1 VSYFHSLQE
10 PLKKMMNKILTVVL
24 CALCVS
30 NAFAQDVKYCGQ
42 TEQTEKL
49 FKHFP
54 DLQREAEGF
63 HQQLE
68 EETRL
73 FAQERGGGEE
83 TLIIPIVFHIIHEG
97 GAENISDEQV
107 LDCLRIVNRDFRK
120 QNQDTLQVVDEFVD
134 LIADINIEFRLAQRD
149 PEGNCTKGINRIFSP
164 LTNEGGSQMK
174 DLIFWPRDMYMNVWV
189 CKDAGGAAGY
199 TYLPGS
205 VNNGW
210 LQDQDGI
217 VLLHNYTGSIGTS
230 SVTRSRT
237 LTHEIG
243 HWLNLR
249 HPWGGTNEPAVESNC
264 FDDDGVD
271 DTPLTIGWTTCNLDG
286 ESCGSLDNVQNY
298 MDYSY
303 CSRMFT
309 EGQRTRMRAAA
320 FSGVAD
326 RNELWTTQNL
336 INTGVFDEEP
346 VLCAADFDVNRRVV
360 CVGEEVQFMDQSFN
374 GNNSWTWD
382 LGDGTTIVGE
392 DVDVHQNPVHVF
404 TEPGLYTIT
413 LNTGNGFETVEETK
427 EEFLLVLDQAEQDFP
442 FVEGFE
448 NGLGTDMYFVNNPAN
463 DMAFEV
469 STLAAQTGSRS
480 LRLENRNNN
489 VEFNIDE
496 LMTRTF
502 NGTSASVVALEYSWA
517 YASKF
522 NETDDRFRIYFSS
535 DCGETWTLRK
545 QHRGMSDLPTT
556 SPTNGNFVPDADE
569 WVTNTIFFDDLE
581 DLTDNLRFKFY
592 FEGRGGNNFYL
603 DDINIY
609 VNTVDVNDIES
620 LENSMVVFPNPSE
633 GRTSLKF
640 ENQSAVND
648 ALIYLTDATGRVVT
662 QIYNNALPVGSHQWD
677 LDGSAL
683 SSGLYFVV
691 MEMDGKRVSKRLILE

>member
-448 NGLGTDMYFVNNPAN
+448 NGLGTDMYFVNNPA
-463 DMAFEV
+463 
-469 STLAAQTGSRS
+469 L
-480 LRLENRNNN
+480 
-489 VEFNIDE
+489 
-496 LMTRTF
+496 
-502 NGTSASVVALEYSWA
+502 
-517 YASKF
+517 
-522 NETDDRFRIYFSS
+522 
-535 DCGETWTLRK
+535 
-545 QHRGMSDLPTT
+545 
-556 SPTNGNFVPDADE
+556 
-569 WVTNTIFFDDLE
+569 
-581 DLTDNLRFKFY
+581 
-592 FEGRGGNNFYL
+592 
-603 DDINIY
+603 
-609 VNTVDVNDIES
+609 
-620 LENSMVVFPNPSE
+620 
-633 GRTSLKF
+633 LK
-640 ENQSAVND
+640 
-648 ALIYLTDATGRVVT
+648 
-662 QIYNNALPVGSHQWD
+662 
-677 LDGSAL
+677 
-683 SSGLYFVV
+683 
-691 MEMDGKRVSKRLILE
+691 